1 MAGTPAG
8 INRVQRLLT
17 DEQRI
22 DWLRLIRSENIGP
35 LTFRALVNRFGGA
48 AAALEALPDLYRKG
62 GRASARICP
71 REEAEAAIAAAAAI
85 GARFIAIG
93 EAGYPALLRQIERA
107 PILLCVKGDTAL
119 TERTCLAVV
128 GARNASALGMR
139 FTRDLAGEIGRA
151 GVTIVSGL
159 ARGIDTAAHEAALA
173 TGTVA
178 VLAGGIDVVYPPE
191 NAKLHTAI
199 SERGLLIS
207 EHVPGTIPLAR
218 HFPQRNR
225 IIAGLSLGV
234 VVMEAALR
242 SGSLITARLAAEQGR
257 EVFAVPGSPLD
268 TRAAGCNRL
277 IQDGAQLVASVD
289 DVLRGLDELKAREI
303 TADSFMQ
310 PAAETGDG
318 GHPDVPE
325 ALHARLIQLLSPA
338 PVSIDDLIRE
348 SAAPA
353 HLVVAALLELELA
366 GRIERHSGQRVSLA

>member
-1 MAGTPAG
+1 VETPAG
-8 INRVQRLLT
+8 RIAVQRLLT
-17 DEQRI
+17 DDQRI

-48 AAALEALPDLYRKG
+48 AGALDALPGLYRKG
-62 GRASARICP
+62 GRPSARVCP
-71 REEAEAAIAAAAAI
+71 REEAEAAIAAAAAC
-85 GARFIAIG
+85 GARFVAIG
-93 EAGYPALLRQIERA
+93 EAGYPGLLRHIERA
-107 PILLCVKGDTAL
+107 PIMLCVKGETAL
-119 TERTCLAVV
+119 AERPCLAVV

-139 FTRDLAGEIGRA
+139 FTRDLAGEAGRA
-151 GVTIVSGL
+151 GATIVSGL
-159 ARGIDTAAHEAALA
+159 ARGIDTAAHEAALS

-191 NAKLHTAI
+191 NARLQAGI
-199 SERGLLIS
+199 ASQGLLVS

-225 IIAGLSLGV
+225 IIAGMSLGV

-277 IQDGAQLVASVD
+277 IQDGAQLVGSVD
-289 DVLRGLDELKAREI
+289 DVLKGLDDLKGRTI
-303 TADSFMQ
+303 TADTFMQ
-310 PAAETGDG
+310 PPASDDYS
-318 GHPDVPE
+318 GHPDVPDT
-325 ALHARLIQLLSPA
+325 LHARLMQLLSPS
-338 PVSIDDLIRE
+338 PVGIDDLIRE

-366 GRIERHSGQRVSLA
+366 GRIERHTGQRVSLA